1 MLSSFS
7 LFGRGQSEGTPCLMF
22 HGPDSQN
29 QFRATNLS
37 GQGLARFMVAN
48 STVWRVAQNAQQ
60 ICTFQCSSI
69 TGTSTLRVRGQEIK
83 AKQSWEGMRYGKDV
97 ETPTGTWKWRPG
109 SGGCEEL
116 RDGRGFLLARGKLPG
131 IFGRNICA
139 LEVFIPGDGFM
150 LDMVLSSWISMLDW
164 QDAEEKETEG
174 AMEVVQALMSA

>member
-1 MLSSFS
+1 
-7 LFGRGQSEGTPCLMF
+7 
-22 HGPDSQN
+22 
-29 QFRATNLS
+29 
-37 GQGLARFMVAN
+37 
-48 STVWRVAQNAQQ
+48 
-60 ICTFQCSSI
+60 
-69 TGTSTLRVRGQEIK
+69 
-83 AKQSWEGMRYGKDV
+83 MRYGKDV